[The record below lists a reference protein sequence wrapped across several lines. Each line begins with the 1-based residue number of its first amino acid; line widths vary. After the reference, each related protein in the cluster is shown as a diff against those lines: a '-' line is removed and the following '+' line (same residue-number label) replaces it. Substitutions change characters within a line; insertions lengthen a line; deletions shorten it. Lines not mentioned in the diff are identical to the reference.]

1 MIEAECLE
9 RMVVEIMR
17 KEEDVLNI
25 EKIKESDEKNTST
38 MSEYRLCKFANKE
51 TEVASFFPNIAY
63 LRVGQQR
70 RNRVRYDKNEEYLMR
85 EITNDAKAFATGN
98 RALAALA
105 VAPN

>member
-1 MIEAECLE
+1 MIEVECLE

-38 MSEYRLCKFANKE
+38 MAAGSTSTTKH
-51 TEVASFFPNIAY
+51 
-63 LRVGQQR
+63 
-70 RNRVRYDKNEEYLMR
+70 MR
-85 EITNDAKAFATGN
+85 KITNDAKSFAIGK

-105 VAPN
+105 PS